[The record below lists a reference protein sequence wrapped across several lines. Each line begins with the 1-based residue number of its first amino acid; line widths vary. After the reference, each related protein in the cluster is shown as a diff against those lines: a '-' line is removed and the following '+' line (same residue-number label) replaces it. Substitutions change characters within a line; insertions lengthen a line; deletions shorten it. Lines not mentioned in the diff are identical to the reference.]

1 MATIRVEFRVPETVA
16 SALAVAA
23 KHDLVSAADI
33 ARQAL
38 LHDLRARGLMTPTT
52 DGAAGQR

>member
-1 MATIRVEFRVPETVA
+1 MPETVA

-52 DGAAGQR
+52 DVSARGQR